1 MSTDRNTL
9 SLCANC
15 GKGEEEGTSL
25 KKCGACRMV
34 KYCSAACQK
43 AHRSQHKKEC
53 RKRAA
58 ELHNEAL
65 FTQPPQLE
73 EDCPICFLRMPSLH
87 SGKRF
92 QGCCGKVICSG
103 CICAGVHQGDDA
115 LCPFV
120 ELRPLLQKRM
130 QYKWS

>member
-1 MSTDRNTL
+1 MSTDINTL

-15 GKGEEEGTSL
+15 GKGEEESTSL

-65 FTQPPQLE
+65 FTKPPPQLE
-73 EDCPICFLRMPSLH
+73 EDCPICFLRLPRLH
-87 SGKRF
+87 AGSRF
-92 QGCCGKVICSG
+92 QGCCGKTICCG
-103 CICAGVHQGDDA
+103 CYHAGAMVGADQ
-115 LCPFV
+115 LCPFC
-120 ELRPLLQKRM
+120 RAPAANTRR
-130 QYKWS
+130 